1 MSIDKLDTRVR
12 QEQITQAALNLINSN
27 GLKGLSVAGVAK
39 RVGLVPSAI
48 YRHFKGKDQIIDA
61 ALDLIFARLLENVAN
76 VCREVSDPFERLKLI
91 LVRHVGMILESHAI
105 PRIIFSEEVYSGN
118 PDRKAKLH
126 RNVEAYLMKVSEIV
140 RQGQRDNHIRN
151 DVDPGTISVM
161 FLGIIQPAA
170 ILWHISDEAFDAAKH
185 AEKAWKIFKESLA
198 MK

>member
-1 MSIDKLDTRVR
+1 MSIDKLDTDIR
-12 QEQITQAALNLINSN
+12 QEQITQAALSLINTN
-27 GLKGLSVAGVAK
+27 GLRGLSVAGVAR

-76 VCREVSDPFERLKLI
+76 VRREVSDPLQRLKRI
-91 LVRHVGMILESHAI
+91 LVRHVGLILENHAI

-118 PDRKAKLH
+118 SDRKAKLH
-126 RNVEAYLMKVSEIV
+126 RKIDAYLMKISEIV
-140 RQGQRDNHIRN
+140 QQGQLDNRIRD
-151 DVDPGTISVM
+151 DLDPGTISVM

-170 ILWHISDEAFDAAKH
+170 ILWHISDESFDVAKH

-198 MK
+198 VK